1 MEFLLIDIQSR
12 DFEDLSSTQIASLKS
27 VIAKYSDGPITG
39 VFTDGSCFLNPG
51 PGGWGVVQVHN
62 DVMLHQLSGVDS
74 QTTNNRMELTAMIA
88 GLRLI
93 NSDEH
98 AAIYSD
104 SQLVVN
110 TLTIWARGWQA
121 RGWRRKTGEIAN
133 LDLVQEAYN
142 LALDRPSVEIKWIR
156 AHQGS
161 KWNEYADALASLYM
175 ENIR

>member
-1 MEFLLIDIQSR
+1 MIDRQSL
-12 DFEDLSSTQIASLKS
+12 DFDNLSSTQIALLKS

-39 VFTDGSCFLNPG
+39 VFTDGSCFVNPG
-51 PGGWGVVQVHN
+51 PGGWGAVHVRD
-62 DVMLHQLSGVDS
+62 DVIIHQLSGVDS

-93 NSDEH
+93 NSDEQ

-110 TLTIWARGWQA
+110 TLTIWARGWEA

-142 LALDRPSVEIKWIR
+142 LVSDRPSVEIKWIR

-175 ENIR
+175 ENIRQ

>member
-1 MEFLLIDIQSR
+1 MIDRQSL
-12 DFEDLSSTQIASLKS
+12 DCDNLSSTQIALLKS

-39 VFTDGSCFLNPG
+39 VFTDGSCFVNPG
-51 PGGWGVVQVHN
+51 PGGWGVVHVRD
-62 DVMLHQLSGVDS
+62 DVILHQLSGVDL

-110 TLTIWARGWQA
+110 TLTIWAQGWQA
-121 RGWRRKTGEIAN
+121 RGWRRKAGEIAN

-142 LALDRPSVEIKWIR
+142 LVLDRPSVEIKWIR

-175 ENIR
+175 ENIRQ

>member
-39 VFTDGSCFLNPG
+39 VFTDGSCFVNPG
-51 PGGWGVVQVHN
+51 PGGWGVVQVRD
-62 DVMLHQLSGVDS
+62 DVILHQLSGVDS

-98 AAIYSD
+98 IAIYSD